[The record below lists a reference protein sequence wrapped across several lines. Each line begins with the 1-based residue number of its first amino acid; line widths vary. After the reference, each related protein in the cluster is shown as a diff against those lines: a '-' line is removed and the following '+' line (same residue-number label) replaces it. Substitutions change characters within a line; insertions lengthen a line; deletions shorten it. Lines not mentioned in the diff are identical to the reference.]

1 MKNTKLV
8 ERITQMQKRTEM
20 LSEETQPTSMK
31 YSKQERKA
39 FLEACKRY
47 KEYKEQFPNSKELQ
61 NKLSEIAWIVETA
74 ENMTLQETESWFD
87 NVTVSRHMKQLKEAY
102 KVMEKTA
109 NELIQTQQRFESAY
123 DDIGSILNK
132 YYEI

>member
-8 ERITQMQKRTEM
+8 ERITQMHNRAKM
-20 LSEETQPTSMK
+20 LSEETQQTSMK

-61 NKLSEIAWIVETA
+61 GKLKEIAWLVETA

>member
-1 MKNTKLV
+1 MKIKKLLESTDGV
-8 ERITQMQKRTEM
+8 DGTVKYTREEKR
-20 LSEETQPTSMK
+20 K
-31 YSKQERKA
+31 
-39 FLEACKRY
+39 FLEACKKY
-47 KEYKEQFPNSKELQ
+47 TEYKEQFPNSRDLKDRM
-61 NKLSEIAWIVETA
+61 NEIAWLVETA
-74 ENMTLQETESWFD
+74 ESITLQETENWFD

-109 NELIQTQQRFESAY
+109 TEMIQTQQRFESAY